1 MLTYNFCVTI
11 SAAGLELG
19 LSFQGWSIPVQ
30 GVPHLSL
37 PTQHRT
43 WDILICTYCIMLSR
57 YRVYRTSPSLLTTE
71 HGTYT
76 VLYILYYAVLWYR
89 VPYLSFP
96 TQHRTWDILYCTE
109 RYMYVMLSCGTA
121 CSVLQLPFYVK
132 QRILPDTGY
141 QAIFFTIYIYR
152 KLILVK
158 KHHLHF

>member
-57 YRVYRTSPSLLTTE
+57 YRVYRTSPSLLNTE
-71 HGTYT
+71 HGTYCT
-76 VLYILYYAVLWYR
+76 VLNGICMLCSPVVQR
-89 VPYLSFP
+89 VPYFNSLF
-96 TQHRTWDILYCTE
+96 
-109 RYMYVMLSCGTA
+109 MLSNGFCRIPDIRLF
-121 CSVLQLPFYVK
+121 SLPTYISQTNFGEK
-132 QRILPDTGY
+132 TS
-141 QAIFFTIYIYR
+141 FT
-152 KLILVK
+152 LLT
-158 KHHLHF
+158 HS